1 MSNPITVNVPTMS
14 RKENPLE
21 EKPIDSDIE
30 SIDASDDEDSLIPD
44 DEEDDEE
51 NDEEDGD
58 MDEYDEDE
66 DMNGEPIRKDELDNI
81 QMMMDGQDDVSSQ
94 GESDGDND
102 VESDDEED
110 ADDDT
115 MYQKIENY
123 VVGANLEKEHP
134 EIKNVNFEEIAAL
147 SRVVRD
153 KSGIIIDPLHTTVP
167 FLTKYEKARI
177 IGTRAEQL
185 ESGAHPFVKVEPHV
199 INARTIAMMEFEKKK
214 IPFIIAR
221 PLPNKAIEY
230 WRLEDLEYL

>member
-1 MSNPITVNVPTMS
+1 MSNPITTNMSSVS
-14 RKENPLE
+14 RKENLE

-30 SIDASDDEDSLIPD
+30 SIDTSDDEESILPNEEDENDDDD
-44 DEEDDEE
+44 DEDAEAEDD
-51 NDEEDGD
+51 D
-58 MDEYDEDE
+58 DEDVDQE
-66 DMNGEPIRKDELDNI
+66 LIGKDELDDI
-81 QMMMDGQDDVSSQ
+81 QMMMDGNDEISSQ
-94 GESDGDND
+94 GDENDEQEES
-102 VESDDEED
+102 EEED
-110 ADDDT
+110 DDDDT

-134 EIKNVNFEEIAAL
+134 EIQNVNFEEIASL

-167 FLTKYEKARI
+167 FLTKYERARI

-185 ESGAHPFVKVEPHV
+185 ESGAHPFVEVESHV
-199 INARTIAMMEFEKKK
+199 INARTIAMMEFEQKK

-230 WRLEDLEYL
+230 WRLEDLEYV

>member
-1 MSNPITVNVPTMS
+1 MS
-14 RKENPLE
+14 RKENLE

-30 SIDASDDEDSLIPD
+30 SIDTSDDEESILPNEEDENDDD
-44 DEEDDEE
+44 DEDAEAEDDDDDDVDQELI
-51 NDEEDGD
+51 G
-58 MDEYDEDE
+58 
-66 DMNGEPIRKDELDNI
+66 KDELDDI
-81 QMMMDGQDDVSSQ
+81 QMMMDGNDDISSQ
-94 GESDGDND
+94 GDDND
-102 VESDDEED
+102 EQEESEEED
-110 ADDDT
+110 DDDDT

-134 EIKNVNFEEIAAL
+134 EIQNVNFEEIASL

-167 FLTKYEKARI
+167 FLTKYERARI

-185 ESGAHPFVKVEPHV
+185 ESGAHPFVEVEPHV
-199 INARTIAMMEFEKKK
+199 INARTIAMMEFEQKK

-230 WRLEDLEYL
+230 WRLEDLEYV